1 MPTNT
6 VQVPV
11 LMSHS
16 QKLRLARKAKE
27 AKLTMGEL
35 LRRGGERYS
44 PEEDPALLDQFARQ
58 VDALPGRLFV
68 RLITRLILW
77 RNLNGVSSNLP
88 GRHLREDKHGVDR
101 TGVGCLCH
109 HD

>member
-16 QKLRLARKAKE
+16 QKLRLARKAKV

-44 PEEDPALLDQFARQ
+44 PDEDSDLLDQFARQ
-58 VDALPGRLFV
+58 VSRAAGKAIRS
-68 RLITRLILW
+68 I
-77 RNLNGVSSNLP
+77 
-88 GRHLREDKHGVDR
+88 DR
-101 TGVGCLCH
+101 TLDLVAESERRIQQLTRAASQRG
-109 HD
+109 

>member
-16 QKLRLARKAKE
+16 QKLRLARKAKV

-44 PEEDPALLDQFARQ
+44 PDEDSDLLDQFARQ
-58 VDALPGRLFV
+58 VSRAAGRAI
-68 RLITRLILW
+68 RSI
-77 RNLNGVSSNLP
+77 
-88 GRHLREDKHGVDR
+88 DR
-101 TGVGCLCH
+101 TLDLVAESERRIQQLTRAASQRG
-109 HD
+109 

>member
-16 QKLRLARKAKE
+16 QKQRLARKDKV

-35 LRRGGERYS
+35 LRRGG
-44 PEEDPALLDQFARQ
+44 
-58 VDALPGRLFV
+58 
-68 RLITRLILW
+68 
-77 RNLNGVSSNLP
+77 
-88 GRHLREDKHGVDR
+88 
-101 TGVGCLCH
+101 
-109 HD
+109 

>member
-11 LMSHS
+11 LMSLS
-16 QKLRLARKAKE
+16 QKQRLARKAKV

-44 PEEDPALLDQFARQ
+44 PEEEPALLDQFARQ
-58 VDALPGRLFV
+58 VSRATGKAI
-68 RLITRLILW
+68 RLIDHTLELVAESERRIQQLAKAAAQK
-77 RNLNGVSSNLP
+77 G
-88 GRHLREDKHGVDR
+88 
-101 TGVGCLCH
+101 
-109 HD
+109 

>member
-44 PEEDPALLDQFARQ
+44 PDEDPAVLDQFARQ
-58 VDALPGRLFV
+58 VRRAAAKAIRSIDHTLDLVAESERRIQQLTSAASQRG
-68 RLITRLILW
+68 
-77 RNLNGVSSNLP
+77 
-88 GRHLREDKHGVDR
+88 
-101 TGVGCLCH
+101 
-109 HD
+109 

>member
-1 MPTNT
+1 MPSNT

-16 QKLRLARKAKE
+16 QKLRLARKAKV

-44 PEEDPALLDQFARQ
+44 PDEDSDLLDQFSRQ
-58 VDALPGRLFV
+58 VSRAVGKAIRSIDHTLNLVAESERRIQQL
-68 RLITRLILW
+68 TRSASQ
-77 RNLNGVSSNLP
+77 RG
-88 GRHLREDKHGVDR
+88 
-101 TGVGCLCH
+101 
-109 HD
+109 

>member
-1 MPTNT
+1 MKGGPMPTNT

-16 QKLRLARKAKE
+16 QKLRLARKAKV

-44 PEEDPALLDQFARQ
+44 PDEDSDLLDQFARQ
-58 VDALPGRLFV
+58 VSRAAGKAIRSIDHTLNLVAESERRIQQL
-68 RLITRLILW
+68 TRSASQ
-77 RNLNGVSSNLP
+77 RG
-88 GRHLREDKHGVDR
+88 
-101 TGVGCLCH
+101 
-109 HD
+109 

>member
-1 MPTNT
+1 MPPNT

-16 QKLRLARKAKE
+16 QKLRLARKAKV

-44 PEEDPALLDQFARQ
+44 PDEDSDLLDQFARQ
-58 VDALPGRLFV
+58 VSRAAGKAIQSIDLTLNLVAESERRIQQL
-68 RLITRLILW
+68 TRAASQK
-77 RNLNGVSSNLP
+77 G
-88 GRHLREDKHGVDR
+88 
-101 TGVGCLCH
+101 
-109 HD
+109 

>member
-16 QKLRLARKAKE
+16 QKLRLARKAKV

-44 PEEDPALLDQFARQ
+44 PDEDSDLLEQFARQ
-58 VDALPGRLFV
+58 VSRAAGKAIRS
-68 RLITRLILW
+68 I
-77 RNLNGVSSNLP
+77 
-88 GRHLREDKHGVDR
+88 DR
-101 TGVGCLCH
+101 TLDLVAESERRIQQLTRAASQRG
-109 HD
+109 

>member
-16 QKLRLARKAKE
+16 QKLRLARKAKV

-44 PEEDPALLDQFARQ
+44 PDEDPDLLDQFARQ
-58 VDALPGRLFV
+58 VSRAAGKAIRS
-68 RLITRLILW
+68 I
-77 RNLNGVSSNLP
+77 
-88 GRHLREDKHGVDR
+88 DR
-101 TGVGCLCH
+101 TLDLVAESERRIQQLTRAASQRG
-109 HD
+109 

>member
-16 QKLRLARKAKE
+16 QKLRLARKAKV

-44 PEEDPALLDQFARQ
+44 PDEDSDLLDQFARQ
-58 VDALPGRLFV
+58 VSRAAGKA
-68 RLITRLILW
+68 I
-77 RNLNGVSSNLP
+77 SSI
-88 GRHLREDKHGVDR
+88 DR
-101 TGVGCLCH
+101 TLDLVAESERRIQQLTRAASQRG
-109 HD
+109 

>member
-16 QKLRLARKAKE
+16 QKLRLARKAKV

-44 PEEDPALLDQFARQ
+44 PDEDSDLLDQFARQ
-58 VDALPGRLFV
+58 VSRAAGKAIRSIDLTLNLVAESERRIHQL
-68 RLITRLILW
+68 TRAASQK
-77 RNLNGVSSNLP
+77 G
-88 GRHLREDKHGVDR
+88 
-101 TGVGCLCH
+101 
-109 HD
+109 

>member
-16 QKLRLARKAKE
+16 QKLRLARKAKV

-44 PEEDPALLDQFARQ
+44 PDEDSDLLDQFARQ
-58 VDALPGRLFV
+58 VSRPAGKAIRS
-68 RLITRLILW
+68 I
-77 RNLNGVSSNLP
+77 
-88 GRHLREDKHGVDR
+88 DR
-101 TGVGCLCH
+101 TLDLVAESERRIQQLTRAASQRG
-109 HD
+109 

>member
-16 QKLRLARKAKE
+16 QKLRLARKAKV

-44 PEEDPALLDQFARQ
+44 PDEDSDLLDQFSRQ
-58 VDALPGRLFV
+58 VSRAAGKAIRS
-68 RLITRLILW
+68 I
-77 RNLNGVSSNLP
+77 
-88 GRHLREDKHGVDR
+88 DR
-101 TGVGCLCH
+101 TLDLVAESERRIQQLTRAASQRG
-109 HD
+109 

>member
-6 VQVPV
+6 VQVSV

-16 QKLRLARKAKE
+16 QKLRLARKAKV

-44 PEEDPALLDQFARQ
+44 PDEDPALLDQFARQ
-58 VDALPGRLFV
+58 VRRAARKAIRSIDHTLDLVAESERRIQQL
-68 RLITRLILW
+68 TRAASQ
-77 RNLNGVSSNLP
+77 RG
-88 GRHLREDKHGVDR
+88 
-101 TGVGCLCH
+101 
-109 HD
+109 

>member
-16 QKLRLARKAKE
+16 QKLRLARKAKV

-44 PEEDPALLDQFARQ
+44 PDEDSDLLDQLA
-58 VDALPGRLFV
+58 VLPGKLFV
-68 RLITRLILW
+68 RLTTRLILW
-77 RNLNGVSSNLP
+77 RNLNDVSNNSP
-88 GRHLREDKHGVDR
+88 GQHLREDKHGVDR

>member
-16 QKLRLARKAKE
+16 QKLRLARKAKV

-35 LRRGGERYS
+35 LRRDS
-44 PEEDPALLDQFARQ
+44 DLLDQFARQ
-58 VDALPGRLFV
+58 VSRAAGKAIRS
-68 RLITRLILW
+68 I
-77 RNLNGVSSNLP
+77 
-88 GRHLREDKHGVDR
+88 DR
-101 TGVGCLCH
+101 TLDLVAESERRIQQLTRAASQRG
-109 HD
+109 

>member
-16 QKLRLARKAKE
+16 QKLRLARKAKV

-44 PEEDPALLDQFARQ
+44 PDEDSDLLDQFARQ
-58 VDALPGRLFV
+58 VSRAAGKAIRS
-68 RLITRLILW
+68 I
-77 RNLNGVSSNLP
+77 
-88 GRHLREDKHGVDR
+88 DR
-101 TGVGCLCH
+101 TLDLVAESERRIQQLIRAASQRG
-109 HD
+109 

>member
-6 VQVPV
+6 IQVPV

-16 QKLRLARKAKE
+16 QKLRLARKAKV

-44 PEEDPALLDQFARQ
+44 PDEDPALLDQFARQ
-58 VDALPGRLFV
+58 VSRA
-68 RLITRLILW
+68 
-77 RNLNGVSSNLP
+77 
-88 GRHLREDKHGVDR
+88 
-101 TGVGCLCH
+101 VGKAIRSIDHTL
-109 HD
+109 DLVAESERRIQQLARAASQKG

>member
-16 QKLRLARKAKE
+16 QKLRLARKAKV

-44 PEEDPALLDQFARQ
+44 PDEDSDLLDQFARQ
-58 VDALPGRLFV
+58 VSRAAGRAI
-68 RLITRLILW
+68 RSI
-77 RNLNGVSSNLP
+77 
-88 GRHLREDKHGVDR
+88 DR
-101 TGVGCLCH
+101 TLDLVAESERRIQQLTRAAFQKG
-109 HD
+109 

>member
-6 VQVPV
+6 VQVLV

-35 LRRGGERYS
+35 LRRGGERQMGS
-44 PEEDPALLDQFARQ
+44 GMRIDLFAH
-58 VDALPGRLFV
+58 A
-68 RLITRLILW
+68 
-77 RNLNGVSSNLP
+77 
-88 GRHLREDKHGVDR
+88 
-101 TGVGCLCH
+101 
-109 HD
+109 